1 MNVPNMRYTERLGR
15 RVINLRRLKRIQSNI
30 DDGMDYPCPHQIFTP
45 KLGESEIS
53 VDRLDLAPTR
63 KVAEVAKRISEQNN
77 KVFYGWGVLVYRSVF
92 LIGFTAKESP
102 DQDSSNDYHASL
114 YFPDS
119 GEEKD
124 KRVDFAR
131 ELAEIATWLPYP
143 E

>member
-1 MNVPNMRYTERLGR
+1 MNAPGIQGDERLGR
-15 RVINLRRLKRIQSNI
+15 RVTDLRYLKKIQNRINEG
-30 DDGMDYPCPHQIFTP
+30 DAHPCPFQIFKSKPQTT
-45 KLGESEIS
+45 EIS

-63 KVAEVAKRISEQNN
+63 KVAEVAKRITEQHN
-77 KVFYGWGVLVYRSVF
+77 KVFYGWGVLVYRSIF

-102 DQDSSNDYHASL
+102 DLDSSNDYHASL

-131 ELAEIATWLPYP
+131 ELAEMATWLPCP